1 MRTYRYSRVEEF
13 TEMLWEEKGKII
25 WDFGAAGFSL
35 VALFIVWVGYKVY
48 LSIRR
53 AEDKYENEK
62 KNGGK

>member
-1 MRTYRYSRVEEF
+1 MK
-13 TEMLWEEKGKII
+13 TEMLWEKKGNNMGFWI
-25 WDFGAAGFSL
+25 FLLGAAGFSL

>member
-1 MRTYRYSRVEEF
+1 MGF
-13 TEMLWEEKGKII
+13 WIFLL
-25 WDFGAAGFSL
+25 GAAGFSL

-62 KNGGK
+62 KNGASCIIKNVDVEN